1 MLDVEDG
8 VFGQRRVFEGD
19 LLRLNW
25 HPKQAKNKS
34 DGVNCFHAGVPLFHH
49 SQWIAVIIEDRN
61 AEQACS
67 PFALVNYTVFATDAA
82 AILFLHN
89 FQSPFNL
96 AAKEDDNFRSK
107 ALSLRHRLGQLLRR
121 GANSPVFISLPID
134 MFTDLPNQLAAA
146 SESPLIAVTGA
157 IEFFV
162 ESPPDRH
169 SGAVASSSPSA
180 PTDLSS
186 SLLLLLIVFVLF
198 LLLAILFVPARLGIC
213 FWQRLC
219 FASVAYSAKTKRS
232 RKLTAATKKALK
244 QLPVKHLNQV
254 DPLLSEGFD
263 QCAICIELFKPNDLI
278 RSLPCSRAGHLG
290 RWGWQ
295 GMGAGGHGFTP
306 VGRSEYVRLRHRR
319 LTDSATTV
327 TTTICPANLRLM
339 VLCRF
344 PKALHTVGF
353 KFNCRRLRLPF
364 GEYFSPQKTR
374 VSRAESVSKM
384 QIVANP
390 PVQFWGNKINEHRHM
405 YHRACID
412 PWLLKHRS
420 CPLCKQNILISCGM
434 SVAEE
439 DMDSCSATT
448 SELNSA
454 FSFSSASN
462 SRRPS
467 SVFSSASRSMEA
479 LFCFSLGNSFG
490 HRRRRTDRRQ
500 RHLSSSFEETEP
512 SLGRRVL
519 GSASENSSSS
529 ISATGAGPNP
539 SEVVGRTLFAT
550 APGAALSPPLA
561 EKVDDEETRRQSNLL
576 CCCIPV
582 EKRGDGG
589 GGSGGGGGGGGQNIG
604 ATPFLFPATPHQSA
618 MVFYQLPQA
627 MAFSPMSVV
636 SKASL
641 PSYEQSGQIRFNDL
655 TVVFPNAVAQVRS
668 DHSAEHTF
676 HLPASKSSSPFSP
689 DKFEVSTPNVAS
701 HGVSSSIR
709 ADPDRRQA
717 KDIYRS
723 ALHYVDRLFVIHY
736 LEAVSLVHNIRIFS
750 MNSFSLMVWGVLRQ
764 PSKGSA
770 SVLPNNGQFLPSQQF
785 FFTWAL
791 RHSGRK
797 WEKPSSPSAPLAC
810 LRLVAGAVAPSTL
823 LTLAAPHQVPH
834 QPIVNWNQRVVVG
847 SGEALPYPPPDFHRH
862 PTGQPQ
868 QLRSGAKTDVVYAVL
883 SASGARMCV
892 DGTTPA
898 PHLHCDASSKT
909 PMFVKTNA
917 PRSSDAFGGYRQGF
931 YSSPPPM
938 DDSRPPPPAY
948 PLATASVE
956 AKLDSVR
963 SLDAMHPLLRA
974 ARFIASGLSR
984 SRLFPPTPLKS
995 EFSKRYYDHV
1005 KGHHHHHSSHH
1016 HHHHNH
1022 GVSLNSAKF
1031 CSYFPVRP
1039 LDKQHRRKTR
1049 HHRRHRPYDVDHGSA
1064 GGVGSGHELG
1074 YASLGKT
1081 LILGPDGAIIQQ
1093 GFESNSLSE
1102 SSCEENQR
1110 RLAECLF
1117 EDVEASGHQHIRVRS
1132 VRVTV
1137 EPQVVQCHIE
1147 PGSSGSEK
1155 GNPGPGEFD
1164 EKPPLASRRRRRRRR
1179 PNSLPNTPLISSD
1192 DTACSMKPRP
1202 SASAPSVFV
1211 SPCSTPSSS
1220 PLSP

>member
-1 MLDVEDG
+1 MTNSQLWSLLYFHLALIGSGYTRYSRFDIAISFSNLTSKFSISVFNLSVANYCIGGLLDVEDG

-278 RSLPCSRAGHLG
+278 RSLPC
-290 RWGWQ
+290 
-295 GMGAGGHGFTP
+295 
-306 VGRSEYVRLRHRR
+306 
-319 LTDSATTV
+319 
-327 TTTICPANLRLM
+327 
-339 VLCRF
+339 
-344 PKALHTVGF
+344 
-353 KFNCRRLRLPF
+353 
-364 GEYFSPQKTR
+364 
-374 VSRAESVSKM
+374 
-384 QIVANP
+384 
-390 PVQFWGNKINEHRHM
+390 RHM

-641 PSYEQSGQIRFNDL
+641 PSYEQ
-655 TVVFPNAVAQVRS
+655 
-668 DHSAEHTF
+668 
-676 HLPASKSSSPFSP
+676 
-689 DKFEVSTPNVAS
+689 
-701 HGVSSSIR
+701 
-709 ADPDRRQA
+709 
-717 KDIYRS
+717 
-723 ALHYVDRLFVIHY
+723 
-736 LEAVSLVHNIRIFS
+736 
-750 MNSFSLMVWGVLRQ
+750 
-764 PSKGSA
+764 
-770 SVLPNNGQFLPSQQF
+770 
-785 FFTWAL
+785 
-791 RHSGRK
+791 
-797 WEKPSSPSAPLAC
+797 
-810 LRLVAGAVAPSTL
+810 
-823 LTLAAPHQVPH
+823 
-834 QPIVNWNQRVVVG
+834 
-847 SGEALPYPPPDFHRH
+847 
-862 PTGQPQ
+862 
-868 QLRSGAKTDVVYAVL
+868 
-883 SASGARMCV
+883 
-892 DGTTPA
+892 
-898 PHLHCDASSKT
+898 
-909 PMFVKTNA
+909 
-917 PRSSDAFGGYRQGF
+917 
-931 YSSPPPM
+931 
-938 DDSRPPPPAY
+938 
-948 PLATASVE
+948 
-956 AKLDSVR
+956 
-963 SLDAMHPLLRA
+963 
-974 ARFIASGLSR
+974 
-984 SRLFPPTPLKS
+984 LK
-995 EFSKRYYDHV
+995 
-1005 KGHHHHHSSHH
+1005 
-1016 HHHHNH
+1016 
-1022 GVSLNSAKF
+1022 
-1031 CSYFPVRP
+1031 
-1039 LDKQHRRKTR
+1039 
-1049 HHRRHRPYDVDHGSA
+1049 
-1064 GGVGSGHELG
+1064 
-1074 YASLGKT
+1074 
-1081 LILGPDGAIIQQ
+1081 
-1093 GFESNSLSE
+1093 
-1102 SSCEENQR
+1102 
-1110 RLAECLF
+1110 RLA
-1117 EDVEASGHQHIRVRS
+1117 
-1132 VRVTV
+1132 
-1137 EPQVVQCHIE
+1137 
-1147 PGSSGSEK
+1147 
-1155 GNPGPGEFD
+1155 
-1164 EKPPLASRRRRRRRR
+1164 
-1179 PNSLPNTPLISSD
+1179 ISSVIPEG
-1192 DTACSMKPRP
+1192 TLGNS
-1202 SASAPSVFV
+1202 
-1211 SPCSTPSSS
+1211 
-1220 PLSP
+1220 